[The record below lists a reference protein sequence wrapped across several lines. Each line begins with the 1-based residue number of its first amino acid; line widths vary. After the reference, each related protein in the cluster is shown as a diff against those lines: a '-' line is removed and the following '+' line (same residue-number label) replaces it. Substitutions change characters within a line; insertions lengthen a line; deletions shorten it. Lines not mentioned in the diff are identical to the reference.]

1 MEADHCYCVLLNA
14 RGGAAFPPDTAT
26 ENESS
31 RTSHE
36 AKLLG
41 ESQGPNPPKVTLF
54 SGFVNYDMVRNAYEG
69 EILCLQ
75 SKIKNDGV
83 SADKDD

>member
-1 MEADHCYCVLLNA
+1 MFLLNK
-14 RGGAAFPPDTAT
+14 GVVHKTLNPQGNWMFNCGFTF
-26 ENESS
+26 ESINS
-31 RTSHE
+31 IDAWGNLRV
-36 AKLLG
+36 
-41 ESQGPNPPKVTLF
+41 QVTLF

-83 SADKDD
+83 SADRDD

>member
-1 MEADHCYCVLLNA
+1 VFLLNK
-14 RGGAAFPPDTAT
+14 GVVHKTLNPQGFIF
-26 ENESS
+26 ESINS
-31 RTSHE
+31 IDAWGNLRV
-36 AKLLG
+36 
-41 ESQGPNPPKVTLF
+41 QVTLF

-75 SKIKNDGV
+75 SKTKNDGV